1 MKYALSMVPLLLA
14 LSQQQPLSAQ
24 ESAGDLVKQAVAAQG
39 GAELRGLKGL
49 AITGDAKFWE
59 PGQSFAAGGE
69 PRFLGD
75 ATFTITWDLAQG
87 RARTAW
93 DRDHKYPE
101 PVKLKYTETVL
112 PTLGFVTDD
121 KSSQAMSSIRVA
133 AHQRELERASPL
145 LLVKAMDQA
154 GNVHAMGS
162 QRLGR
167 ESLPAV
173 SYADGGTTFTIL
185 FDRKSHLPAAVR
197 TRDDDNIHGDS
208 NYDLVLADWKT
219 VGGARIAESL
229 SYRINDVEVAKLTYR
244 DVTAN
249 PAIAGDV
256 FAVPGAVKAAAKAP
270 ATGNV
275 PYQWVL
281 RRLFL
286 TRFTDSDNIIFPD
299 GGGLKLVELAP
310 NVQHVEGGTANNLII
325 AMKDHLIIF
334 DAPYGELQS
343 RWVIDA
349 AKAKYPGK
357 PIRYLVLTHHHMDHT
372 GGMRTYVAE
381 GAKVIVPSPDKA
393 YFEKDVRAPHTIVP
407 DDLQKKPRP
416 AEITEVKDQM
426 TLKDDTTE
434 IHLYNITNP
443 HVQGFLLAHIVT
455 GNILYVT
462 DLISARGPIE
472 RSEGTVAVGEVLRKY
487 GITGATI
494 ACGHGTIA
502 KQSEIAAA
510 LAPN

>member
-1 MKYALSMVPLLLA
+1 MKCALSMVAVLAA
-14 LSQQQPLSAQ
+14 LSLRQPAVAQ
-24 ESAGDLVKQAVAAQG
+24 ENGGDLVKQAVAAQG

-49 AITGDAKFWE
+49 AITGDARFWE
-59 PGQSFAAGGE
+59 PGQSLAPGGE
-69 PRFLGD
+69 PRLLGD
-75 ATFTITWDLAQG
+75 ATFTMTWDVAKD

-93 DRDHKYPE
+93 DRDQKYPE

-112 PTLGFVTDD
+112 PTLGYVTDE
-121 KSSQAMSSIRVA
+121 KGSQAMSGIRVA
-133 AHQRELERASPL
+133 AHQRELERASPW
-145 LLVKAMDQA
+145 LLVKAMDES
-154 GNVHAMGS
+154 GKVHAAGT

-167 ESLPAV
+167 QSLPAV
-173 SYADGGTTFTIL
+173 SYTDGGTTFTIL
-185 FDRKSHLPAAVR
+185 FDRKTHLPAAVR

-219 VGGARIAESL
+219 VGGAQIAESL

-249 PAIAGDV
+249 PAIGDDM
-256 FAVPGAVKAAAKAP
+256 FAVPTAVKAKAP

-299 GGGLKLVELAP
+299 GGSLKLVELAP

-325 AMKDHLIIF
+325 AMKDHLVIF

-381 GAKVIVPSPDKA
+381 GAKVIVPAGDKA
-393 YFEKDVRAPHTIVP
+393 YFEKDVRAPRTIVA
-407 DDLQKKPRP
+407 DDLQKKPRS
-416 AEITEVKDQM
+416 AEVMEVKDQM
-426 TLKDDTTE
+426 TLKDDTAE
-434 IHLYNITNP
+434 IRLYNISNP
-443 HVQGFLLAHIVT
+443 HVQGFLFAHIVA
-455 GNILYVT
+455 GNIVYVT
-462 DLISARGPIE
+462 DLISARGPID
-472 RSEGTVAVGEVLRKY
+472 RSENTASMGAALRKY
-487 GITGATI
+487 GITGALI
-494 ACGHGTIA
+494 ACGHGTTA
-502 KQSEIAAA
+502 KQSEIGQA
-510 LAPN
+510 LAAN